1 MSRLFSHN
9 LDINLKIIQFSR
21 QNYRGENILINFESP
36 QYIRIKSILKMK
48 RYFLNEFYIFDA
60 KYILN

>member
-21 QNYRGENILINFESP
+21 QNYRGENILINFES
-36 QYIRIKSILKMK
+36 QYTNSL
-48 RYFLNEFYIFDA
+48 
-60 KYILN
+60 